1 MSDILMYWSPALT
14 ISKVLSVIC
23 SMLADPNPEELMP
36 DTAYVCQADRNRWY
50 WDYFN
55 EEIKEIKG
63 IRYKAMVCKLL
74 KDSDNTP
81 CGKSYVMG
89 HSQPK
94 SAHFGIQATYEKVK
108 EKYWWKNMKQDSLW
122 IISSLTIITRTE
134 EGNKYIVVAIDFFTK
149 WPEAKAIKEANAKE
163 ISKFIYEEIIC
174 RHG

>member
-1 MSDILMYWSPALT
+1 MALKRIKKELHDLGRESSSSSSSSDSPYSGGTFSL
-14 ISKVLSVIC
+14 VIDFPTDYPFKSPKYC

-55 EEIKEIKG
+55 EEIKEIKS

-89 HSQPK
+89 HSQP
-94 SAHFGIQATYEKVK
+94 SNDTNHEIIHLINCHDIYVNEYGK
-108 EKYWWKNMKQDSLW
+108 EELCKMLTELVIEDSQS
-122 IISSLTIITRTE
+122 INVITR
-134 EGNKYIVVAIDFFTK
+134 
-149 WPEAKAIKEANAKE
+149 
-163 ISKFIYEEIIC
+163 
-174 RHG
+174 

>member
-1 MSDILMYWSPALT
+1 MIKSCKY
-14 ISKVLSVIC
+14 
-23 SMLADPNPEELMP
+23 ADS
-36 DTAYVCQADRNRWY
+36 NRWY

-94 SAHFGIQATYEKVK
+94 QQANRHSEI
-108 EKYWWKNMKQDSLW
+108 KQEELCKMLTELVIEDSQS
-122 IISSLTIITRTE
+122 INVITR
-134 EGNKYIVVAIDFFTK
+134 
-149 WPEAKAIKEANAKE
+149 
-163 ISKFIYEEIIC
+163 
-174 RHG
+174 